1 MASRIDI
8 KMEESSDHALLVHV
22 RGQLSLDTIYAFEEA
37 IGPLFAKNY
46 REISLDCVNMD
57 YIDSTGLGTLVK
69 YYNLSHDRGITF
81 TLYNLS
87 HGIREIL
94 DTANLS
100 QFFITGGNMENAP
113 SKKARNNR

>member
-1 MASRIDI
+1 
-8 KMEESSDHALLVHV
+8 MEESSDRTLLVHV

-37 IGPLFAKNY
+37 LGPRFSENY
-46 REISLDCVNMD
+46 REISLDCGNMD

-69 YYNLSHDRGITF
+69 YYNLSHERGITF
-81 TLYNLS
+81 TLGNLS

-100 QFFITGGNMENAP
+100 QFFITDGNEEP
-113 SKKARNNR
+113 FPPKKERNNR